1 MKKYI
6 LYTILSFLIA
16 TSVSAR
22 KTGCEGNCENGLA
35 SGLIQT
41 KLPMKEI
48 GQVHKNMDKES
59 KLGQMDTFIRV
70 NLTKVTGVDK
80 EF

>member
-6 LYTILSFLIA
+6 FYIILSFLITTQFQPEKRVVKETVKMA
-16 TSVSAR
+16 LV
-22 KTGCEGNCENGLA
+22 
-35 SGLIQT
+35 SGLIPT
-41 KLPMKEI
+41 RPPMKGI
-48 GQVHKNMDKES
+48 GQAHKNMDKEL
-59 KLGQMDTFIRV
+59 KLGQMDTFTKV